1 MEYADN
7 NSTQFPRQYS
17 ISLLQLDL
25 IYIFIP

>member
-7 NSTQFPRQYS
+7 NSTQFPRQYP